1 MTESGALSDKLR
13 RSAESVGLRGGRL
26 VPLRY
31 GSAAGELALCVRGV
45 GLVDREDLGVLT
57 VTTHPNALDRLTAE
71 TTDGGLAIGEAA
83 TVGHAHWARLS
94 ADRALVVLPAS
105 TVPALCERLL
115 RLPGALE
122 ASVEE
127 TDLQAIGVVGPA
139 TVGLLTDL
147 GAYGA
152 PAGAGGRGRIAT
164 SSVVDA
170 FAWLLL
176 DDSNALVLVEP
187 EDAVATWTAI
197 GEAGRRFGLGYV
209 GAEAA
214 KRFETIRC
222 PAGDRA
228 GH

>member
-1 MTESGALSDKLR
+1 MIEFSSLSDKLQ
-13 RSAESVGLRGGRL
+13 RSAESVGIRGGRL
-26 VPLRY
+26 VPLHY

-45 GLVDREDLGVLT
+45 GMVDRDDLSVLT
-57 VTTHPNALDRLTAE
+57 ITTHPNALDRLTAE
-71 TTDGGLAIGEAA
+71 TGGAGLAVGEAA
-83 TVGHAHWARLS
+83 QVGHTYWARLA
-94 ADRALVVLPAS
+94 ADHALVVLPAP
-105 TVPALCERLL
+105 TIPAFCEQIL
-115 RLPGALE
+115 RLPDALE

-127 TDLQAIGVVGPA
+127 AALQAIGVVGPA

-152 PAGAGGRGRIAT
+152 LVGANGRGRVAT
-164 SSVVDA
+164 SSIVDA

-187 EDAVATWTAI
+187 EHAVATWTAI
-197 GEAGRRFGLGYV
+197 GNAGRRFGLGYV

-214 KRFETIRC
+214 QLFENIRR
-222 PAGDRA
+222 PTGDRA